1 MKILCIAD
9 IHGDVEGVKKARKYA
24 EKKGIKDILILG
36 DFPAHGVF
44 NNIVTSMEQI
54 RIVLGELKGFNV
66 MAIPGN
72 CDPQNSSELFE
83 KYGMNLHEKVLGIE
97 GVKIVGFGGS
107 NITPFGTPSEYS
119 ENDIYERLKKLMP
132 EKCSKTILAV
142 HCPPMDTNCDKA
154 GNEMHAGSS
163 AIRRIIEEFQP
174 DLCVCSHIHEAGG
187 TKDMIGQTQVAN
199 IGRLGDSRFGIIEI
213 GDVISITLEDTLS
226 VG

>member
-9 IHGDVEGVKKARKYA
+9 IHGDVEGVKKAGEYA
-24 EKKGIKDILILG
+24 KKNGIKDILILG
-36 DFPAHGVF
+36 DFPGHGVF

-72 CDPQNSSELFE
+72 CDPQNSSDLFE
-83 KYGMNLHEKVLGIE
+83 EYDVNLHEKVLDMD
-97 GVKIVGFGGS
+97 GVKIIGFGGS

-119 ENDIYERLKKLMP
+119 ENEIYERLKKLMP
-132 EKCSKTILAV
+132 EKIGKTILAI
-142 HCPPMDTNCDKA
+142 HCPPMDTNCDKT
-154 GNEMHAGSS
+154 GKDMHAGSS

-187 TKDMIGQTQVAN
+187 SIDRIGETTVAN
-199 IGRLGDSRFGIIEI
+199 IGRLGNSLIGVIEI
-213 GDVISITLEDTLS
+213 GENIEIALES
-226 VG
+226 MPQ